1 MKYVLYFGFW
11 IAVFY
16 AVIRFGLSVMEDQ
29 SSGADKGS
37 PEEK

>member
-16 AVIRFGLSVMEDQ
+16 AVIRFGLSAMEDQ
-29 SSGADKGS
+29 GGKGS
-37 PEEK
+37 PEQK